1 MSRAWADIDLGAIA
15 HNVGVLREL
24 AAPAEL
30 CAVVKANG
38 YGHGAVE
45 VAGAAVAAGA
55 TRLAVAQV
63 AEGVA
68 LREAGLAVP
77 IWVLSEPDPAEM
89 ATAVAA
95 GLEPAVYSPAAIEA
109 ATAAAAASS
118 SLAALAVAAP
128 ARTASRKSRPDSE
141 LRRETPERRGF
152 RDADGG
158 EDAVPVTQFDG
169 ERPEVAHTGAFT
181 VHLKIDTGMHR
192 VGAAPED
199 AVALARRILEAPGL
213 RLGSVWTHLACA
225 DAVSPK
231 GELLTAVTGA
241 QLAVYERVLAHLAA
255 AGIDV
260 PLRHAANSAGAIAHP
275 AARYDVV
282 RCGIALYGLPPA
294 PAMAGWAPLRPAL
307 SWRTRVSFVKRVE
320 AGESISYGH
329 RRTLERATT
338 VATVPVGYADGLPR
352 GLWASGGSM
361 LVGGRAR
368 PILGVVTMDQ
378 TMVDCGDDDV
388 QVGDEA
394 VIIGPQGAEAITA
407 DDLAAAMGTI
417 NYEIC
422 TSIGTRV
429 GRRYHPA

>member
-1 MSRAWADIDLGAIA
+1 MSRAWADIDLGAIG
-15 HNVGVLREL
+15 HNVRVLREL

-45 VAGAAVAAGA
+45 VARAAVAAGA

-63 AEGVA
+63 AEAVV

-77 IWVLSEPDPAEM
+77 VWVLSEPDPAEM
-89 ATAVAA
+89 AAAFAA
-95 GLEPAVYSPAAIEA
+95 GLEPAVYSPAGIEA
-109 ATAAAAASS
+109 AAAAASS
-118 SLAALAVAAP
+118 TAP
-128 ARTASRKSRPDSE
+128 ARTASRTSRPDSE
-141 LRRETPERRGF
+141 LRRETPDMRGF

-158 EDAVPVTQFDG
+158 EDAVSVTQFDG
-169 ERPEVAHTGAFT
+169 QRPGAAEMADARAFT

-192 VGAAPED
+192 VGAAPQD
-199 AVALARRILEAPGL
+199 AVALARRIVEAPGL

-225 DAVSPK
+225 DALSPA
-231 GELLTAVTGA
+231 GELLPAVTGA
-241 QLAVYERVLAHLAA
+241 QLAVYDGVLADLAA
-255 AGIDV
+255 AGIDL
-260 PLRHAANSAGAIAHP
+260 PLRHAANSAGTIAHP
-275 AARYDVV
+275 ASRFDVV

-294 PAMAGWAPLRPAL
+294 PGMAGWAPLRPAL

-352 GLWASGGSM
+352 GLWATGGSM

-378 TMVDCGDDDV
+378 TMVDCGDDPV

-422 TSIGTRV
+422 TSISPRV
-429 GRRYHPA
+429 GRRYHA

>member
-1 MSRAWADIDLGAIA
+1 MTRAWADIDLDAVGY
-15 HNVGVLREL
+15 NVGVLREL

-68 LREAGLAVP
+68 LREAGLSVP

-89 ATAVAA
+89 ATAVAV

-109 ATAAAAASS
+109 AAAAAAAGASS
-118 SLAALAVAAP
+118 TVLAP
-128 ARTASRKSRPDSE
+128 ARTASRKARPDSE
-141 LRRETPERRGF
+141 LRRETTERRGF

-158 EDAVPVTQFDG
+158 VDAVSVTQFDG
-169 ERPEVAHTGAFT
+169 ERPEVAPAGAFT

-192 VGAAPED
+192 VGAAPEHT
-199 AVALARRILEAPGL
+199 VALARRIVEAAGL

-225 DAVSPK
+225 DAVSPE
-231 GELLTAVTGA
+231 GELLPAVTGA
-241 QLAVYERVLAHLAA
+241 QLAVYQGVLARLAA

-329 RRTLERATT
+329 RRTLERAAT

-352 GLWASGGSM
+352 GLWATGGSM

-394 VIIGPQGAEAITA
+394 VIIGPQGSEAITA

-422 TSIGTRV
+422 TSIGARV

>member
-24 AAPAEL
+24 AAPAEV

-45 VAGAAVAAGA
+45 VARAAVAAGA

-89 ATAVAA
+89 ATAVAV
-95 GLEPAVYSPAAIEA
+95 GLEPAVYSPAGIE
-109 ATAAAAASS
+109 AAAAATSPT
-118 SLAALAVAAP
+118 VVAP
-128 ARTASRKSRPDSE
+128 ARTASRESRPENE
-141 LRRETPERRGF
+141 LRHESPQRRGF
-152 RDADGG
+152 RDADGDD
-158 EDAVPVTQFDG
+158 DAVSVTQFDG
-169 ERPEVAHTGAFT
+169 QRREAALAGAFT

-192 VGAAPED
+192 VGAAPGD
-199 AVALARRILEAPGL
+199 AVALAQRIEAAPGL

-225 DAVSPK
+225 DSLSPA
-231 GELLTAVTGA
+231 GELMAAVTDG
-241 QLAVYERVLAHLAA
+241 QLACYERLLADLTA

-260 PLRHAANSAGAIAHP
+260 PLRHAANSAGTIGHP

-294 PAMAGWAPLRPAL
+294 PGMAGWAPLRPAL
-307 SWRTRVSFVKRVE
+307 SWRTRVSFVKRVA

-329 RRTLERATT
+329 RRTLDEATT

-361 LVGGRAR
+361 LVGGRRR

-378 TMVDCGDDDV
+378 TMVDCGDDPV
-388 QVGDEA
+388 EVGDEA
-394 VIIGPQGAEAITA
+394 VIIGSQGPGANAITA

-422 TSIGTRV
+422 TSISPRV
-429 GRRYHPA
+429 ARRYRPA

>member
-1 MSRAWADIDLGAIA
+1 MSRAWADVDLGAIA
-15 HNVGVLREL
+15 HNVRVLREL
-24 AAPAEL
+24 AGPAEL

-45 VAGAAVAAGA
+45 VARAAVAAGA

-95 GLEPAVYSPAAIEA
+95 VLEPAVYSPTAIDAAVA
-109 ATAAAAASS
+109 AEAAAA
-118 SLAALAVAAP
+118 
-128 ARTASRKSRPDSE
+128 
-141 LRRETPERRGF
+141 G
-152 RDADGG
+152 ADGG
-158 EDAVPVTQFDG
+158 AWG
-169 ERPEVAHTGAFT
+169 GGTGLT

-192 VGAAPED
+192 VGAAPDD
-199 AVALARRILEAPGL
+199 AVALARRIVEAAPGL

-225 DAVSPK
+225 DAVSPD
-231 GELLTAVTGA
+231 GDLLAAVTEA
-241 QLAVYERVLAHLAA
+241 QLACYERVLAELAA

-260 PLRHAANSAGAIAHP
+260 PLRHAANSAGTIAHP
-275 AARYDVV
+275 SARYDVV

-294 PAMAGWAPLRPAL
+294 PGMAGWVPLRPAL
-307 SWRTRVSFVKRVE
+307 SWRTRVSFVKRVA

-329 RRTLERATT
+329 RRTLNEPAT

-352 GLWASGGSM
+352 GLWANGGSM
-361 LVGGRAR
+361 LVGGRRR

-378 TMVDCGDDDV
+378 TMVDCGDDPV

-394 VIIGPQGAEAITA
+394 VIIGTQDDEAITA

-422 TSIGTRV
+422 TSISPRV
-429 GRRYHPA
+429 TRRYRRPE

>member
-1 MSRAWADIDLGAIA
+1 MSRAWADVDLGAIG
-15 HNVGVLREL
+15 HNVRVLREL

-45 VAGAAVAAGA
+45 VARAAVAAGA

-63 AEGVA
+63 AEGLA

-89 ATAVAA
+89 PTVVAA
-95 GLEPAVYSPAAIEA
+95 GLEPAVYSPAAIDA
-109 ATAAAAASS
+109 AEAAASAGSPSAGS
-118 SLAALAVAAP
+118 SVE
-128 ARTASRKSRPDSE
+128 RTVSREPRPDGE
-141 LRRETPERRGF
+141 LHRETPGIGGKG
-152 RDADGG
+152 DADGG
-158 EDAVPVTQFDG
+158 AGAVSGLP
-169 ERPEVAHTGAFT
+169 

-192 VGAAPED
+192 VGAAPDD
-199 AVALARRILEAPGL
+199 AVALARRIIGAPGL

-225 DAVSPK
+225 DTVSPD
-231 GELLTAVTGA
+231 GRLLAAVTEA
-241 QLAVYERVLAHLAA
+241 QLACYEEVLAGLAA
-255 AGIDV
+255 AGIEV
-260 PLRHAANSAGAIAHP
+260 PLRHAANSAGTIAHP
-275 AARYDVV
+275 SARYDVV

-294 PAMAGWAPLRPAL
+294 PGMVGWAPLRPAL
-307 SWRTRVSFVKRVE
+307 SWRTRVSFVKRVA

-329 RRTLERATT
+329 RRTLDRETT

-352 GLWASGGSM
+352 GLWANGGSL
-361 LVGGRAR
+361 LVGGRRR

-378 TMVDCGDDDV
+378 TMVDCGDDPV

-394 VIIGPQGAEAITA
+394 VIIGPQGDGAITA

-422 TSIGTRV
+422 TSISPRV
-429 GRRYHPA
+429 ARRYHRPA

>member
-1 MSRAWADIDLGAIA
+1 MSRAWADIDLGRIA
-15 HNVGVLREL
+15 HNTRVLREL
-24 AAPAEL
+24 AAPAEV

-45 VAGAAVAAGA
+45 VARAAVAAGA

-63 AEGVA
+63 AEGMA
-68 LREAGLAVP
+68 LRAAGLVVP

-95 GLEPAVYSPAAIEA
+95 GLEPAVYSPAAIDA
-109 ATAAAAASS
+109 ASAAAAAIGE
-118 SLAALAVAAP
+118 
-128 ARTASRKSRPDSE
+128 TASRNPGVEYE
-141 LRRETPERRGF
+141 LRRETSEKRGLCDPER
-152 RDADGG
+152 AEDGG
-158 EDAVPVTQFDG
+158 LP
-169 ERPEVAHTGAFT
+169 

-192 VGAAPED
+192 VGAAPGD
-199 AVALARRILEAPGL
+199 AVALARRIVEAPGL
-213 RLGSVWTHLACA
+213 LLGSVWTHLACA
-225 DAVSPK
+225 DSVSPA
-231 GELLTAVTGA
+231 GELLAAVTDA
-241 QLAVYERVLAHLAA
+241 QLARYERVLADLAA

-260 PLRHAANSAGAIAHP
+260 PLRHVANSAGTIAHP

-294 PAMAGWAPLRPAL
+294 PEMAGWAPLRPAM
-307 SWRTRVSFVKRVE
+307 SWRTRVSFVKRVA

-329 RRTLERATT
+329 RRTLGQATT

-352 GLWASGGSM
+352 GLWANGGSM
-361 LVGGRAR
+361 LVGGRPRA
-368 PILGVVTMDQ
+368 ILGVVTMDQ
-378 TMVDCGDDDV
+378 TMVDCGDDEV

-394 VIIGPQGAEAITA
+394 VIIGPQGAGTITA

-422 TSIGTRV
+422 TSISPRV
-429 GRRYHPA
+429 ARRYHPA

>member
-1 MSRAWADIDLGAIA
+1 MSRAWADVDLGAIA
-15 HNVGVLREL
+15 HNVGVLRER

-45 VAGAAVAAGA
+45 VARAAVAAGA

-63 AEGVA
+63 AEGLA

-89 ATAVAA
+89 ATAGEA
-95 GLEPAVYSPAAIEA
+95 GLEPAVYSPAAIDA
-109 ATAAAAASS
+109 ASAAAS
-118 SLAALAVAAP
+118 AAST
-128 ARTASRKSRPDSE
+128 ARS
-141 LRRETPERRGF
+141 
-152 RDADGG
+152 
-158 EDAVPVTQFDG
+158 
-169 ERPEVAHTGAFT
+169 

-192 VGAAPED
+192 VGAAPDD
-199 AVALARRILEAPGL
+199 AVALARRIGEAPGL

-225 DAVSPK
+225 DSVSPD
-231 GELLTAVTGA
+231 GDLLAAVTEA
-241 QLAVYERVLAHLAA
+241 QLACYEQVLAALAA

-260 PLRHAANSAGAIAHP
+260 PLRHAANSAGTIAHP
-275 AARYDVV
+275 SARYDVV

-294 PAMAGWAPLRPAL
+294 PGLAGWAPLRPAL

-329 RRTLERATT
+329 RRTLDRATT

-361 LVGGRAR
+361 LVGGRRR

-378 TMVDCGDDDV
+378 TMVDCGDDPV

-394 VIIGPQGAEAITA
+394 VIIGTQGAEEITA

-422 TSIGTRV
+422 TSISPRV
-429 GRRYHPA
+429 GRRYHA

>member
-1 MSRAWADIDLGAIA
+1 MSRAWADVDLDAIA
-15 HNVGVLREL
+15 HNVRVLRQL

-45 VAGAAVAAGA
+45 VARAAVAAGA

-89 ATAVAA
+89 ATVVAV
-95 GLEPAVYSPAAIEA
+95 GLEPAVYSPAAID
-109 ATAAAAASS
+109 AAASVVAS
-118 SLAALAVAAP
+118 ASAAP
-128 ARTASRKSRPDSE
+128 GRTVSRNPRPADE
-141 LRRETPERRGF
+141 PRRETLEIRRKG
-152 RDADGG
+152 DADGAEG
-158 EDAVPVTQFDG
+158 
-169 ERPEVAHTGAFT
+169 GAGLA

-192 VGAAPED
+192 VGAAPDD
-199 AVALARRILEAPGL
+199 AVALARRIGEAPGL

-225 DAVSPK
+225 DTVSPD
-231 GELLTAVTGA
+231 GDVLAAVTEA
-241 QLAVYERVLAHLAA
+241 QLACYERVLASLAA

-260 PLRHAANSAGAIAHP
+260 PLRHAANSAGTIAHP
-275 AARYDVV
+275 SARYDVV

-294 PAMAGWAPLRPAL
+294 PGMAGWAPLRPAL
-307 SWRTRVSFVKRVE
+307 SWRTRVSFVKRVA

-329 RRTLERATT
+329 RRTLGQETT

-352 GLWASGGSM
+352 GLWANGGSL
-361 LVGGRAR
+361 LVGGRRR

-378 TMVDCGDDDV
+378 TMVDCGDDPV

-394 VIIGPQGAEAITA
+394 VIIGPQGAETITA

-422 TSIGTRV
+422 TSISPRV
-429 GRRYHPA
+429 TRRYHRPA